1 MSFADSVRE
10 ELQGVPVR
18 RACCKR
24 ALAAGLLIDADV
36 QGQQLLLPCRSPS
49 AAAYA
54 AEVIRRQFGK
64 APELREEIVR
74 RHRSVRLVFSSPAAG
89 GLVRLF
95 ETVHADAKLEP
106 SLAQEPAD
114 DYEMQAG
121 ASVSAAGRGAPPQ
134 ADSMEAHA
142 GDPRVAGAD
151 RSPGEYRVADADAD
165 GEARRNA
172 SGESGSGANEKTHHA
187 ENRETEPFPPEIF
200 APGCESCRSAFL
212 RGAFLSVGTL
222 NDPHRSTHF
231 ELTLRH
237 PARAG
242 FLAEFLAACGYPPG
256 VIHRGDSVGLYY
268 KDCASA
274 EDLAALAGAGKS
286 AMEMMNIRIE
296 REIRNQENRATNC
309 VAKNIEKSVSAS
321 ARQMA
326 AIEKLTLTG
335 MLAQLPEPLRVTA
348 RLRAEHPDATLEEL
362 RLLHLP
368 PITKSGLNHRLQKLI
383 EAADKP

>member
-1 MSFADSVRE
+1 MSFADAVRE
-10 ELQGVPVR
+10 ELQRVPLR

-36 QGQQLLLPCRSPS
+36 QGQQIVLPCRSS
-49 AAAYA
+49 AAAGYLSD
-54 AEVIRRQFGK
+54 VIRRQFGK
-64 APELREEIVR
+64 APLVREEVVR
-74 RHRSVRLVFSSPAAG
+74 RHRSVCLAFASPSAARLVRCFDTHTVGTEEGEKIRLPERTDPNDAP
-89 GLVRLF
+89 VR
-95 ETVHADAKLEP
+95 TGP
-106 SLAQEPAD
+106 
-114 DYEMQAG
+114 
-121 ASVSAAGRGAPPQ
+121 
-134 ADSMEAHA
+134 
-142 GDPRVAGAD
+142 
-151 RSPGEYRVADADAD
+151 
-165 GEARRNA
+165 
-172 SGESGSGANEKTHHA
+172 
-187 ENRETEPFPPEIF
+187 EPFPQELL
-200 APGCESCRSAFL
+200 APGWESGRSASL

-222 NDPHRSTHF
+222 NAPHTSTHL

-237 PARAG
+237 SSRAG
-242 FLAEFLAACGYPPG
+242 FLAAFLTACGYPPG
-256 VIHRGDSVGLYY
+256 VIHRSGGVGLYY
-268 KDCASA
+268 KNGTSA
-274 EDLAALAGAGKS
+274 EDLVALAGAGKS

-383 EAADKP
+383 EEADKP